1 MDIQSDI
8 KLTDM
13 FGLLFNNYV
22 NEYKIQENMAAIKY
36 YSGMT
41 VSDMEINEKIIN
53 LESSVIFKNHIYR
66 QDVMQEAYEPFLSW
80 IYEIFHRYYD
90 ISAEEFLNNA
100 GVYPLM
106 IPMFRNY
113 LELGKFGRLD
123 QRIVSE
129 GVYERS
135 RLLEAIINIFKLYFT
150 GTQAACRYSKNTL
163 CRILRA
169 GLIIIHDKS
178 QTSKQYHG
186 GHYL

>member
-80 IYEIFHRYYD
+80 IYEIFTGIM
-90 ISAEEFLNNA
+90 IS
-100 GVYPLM
+100 V
-106 IPMFRNY
+106 R
-113 LELGKFGRLD
+113 
-123 QRIVSE
+123 
-129 GVYERS
+129 
-135 RLLEAIINIFKLYFT
+135 
-150 GTQAACRYSKNTL
+150 
-163 CRILRA
+163 
-169 GLIIIHDKS
+169 KS
-178 QTSKQYHG
+178 F
-186 GHYL
+186 